1 VANQGFLWATGQKDK
16 INFTDPTKSD
26 FLSFKAGGLEFSIPG
41 LHSELRMM
49 SKIFATRW
57 MNNQALRGESKEAHV
72 AQILGEYELNKFN
85 PVIGLGLETFMG
97 QTFLRRPL
105 PWEPEPPLTKRAPSK
120 PPPARMG
127 WMEYALSHGPIPLQG
142 PIGFFYD
149 QLRKQGASAQDATTM
164 IKNMILIGLVG
175 ATGIHISPDYAPQKS
190 PKEIKAEKAAA
201 KAAALKGWLEAKR
214 REEVKK
220 REEAVARSLQN
231 R

>member
-1 VANQGFLWATGQKDK
+1 MQYVATGLGFLAVNQGFLWAIKDKDK
-16 INFTDPTKSD
+16 INFTDPAKSD

-41 LHSELRMM
+41 LHSEFRML

-57 MNNQALRGESKEAHV
+57 MDNKALRGESKIAHV

-85 PVIGLGLETFMG
+85 PGIGLGLETAMG

-105 PWEPEPPLTKRAPSK
+105 PWEPEPPLPKKAPLK

-149 QLRKQGASAQDATTM
+149 HLRNQGASAQDATTM

-175 ATGIHISPDYAPQKS
+175 ATGIHISPDYSQPKS
-190 PKEIKAEKAAA
+190 PEAVKAEKAAA
-201 KAAALKGWLEAKR
+201 QKGWVEAK
-214 REEVKK
+214 K
-220 REEAVARSLQN
+220 REAVARALQN